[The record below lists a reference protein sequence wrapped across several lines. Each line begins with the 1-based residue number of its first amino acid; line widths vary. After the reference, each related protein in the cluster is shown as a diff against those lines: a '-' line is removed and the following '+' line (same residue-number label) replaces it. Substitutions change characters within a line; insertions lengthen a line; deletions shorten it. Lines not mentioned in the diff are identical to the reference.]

1 MAECAKRVMRSSH
14 RLMILV
20 SLASGLTAC
29 ASVQDKQWYQDAK
42 SASSRA
48 FNVAADSTSKA
59 LKRTQHYLAEQDLL
73 MKFHDAGE
81 HSEKQVLE
89 ILHRS
94 GVGHGKSPEGAGT
107 PTLRTAAGHT
117 RSGSAAGAH
126 SEAPSAVPIQYAGAL
141 RWPVEAGI
149 VSSKYGPRWGKMH
162 KGLDIAAEVGEPV
175 LAIAGGD
182 VIYAG
187 DGLHGYGNVVIIQH
201 DRQMTSLYAHNSEL
215 KVHQGDHVNQGTVVA
230 LLGNTG
236 HSTGPHVHFEIR
248 EGDNAV
254 DPAGVLPASMIAS
267 GQDQPTSP
275 HARVAA
281 TTGD

>member
-1 MAECAKRVMRSSH
+1 MTSWH
-14 RLMILV
+14 RIML
-20 SLASGLTAC
+20 LAAFASALAAC
-29 ASVQDKQWYQDAK
+29 ASIEDKQWYRNAR
-42 SASSRA
+42 SASARA
-48 FNVAADSTSKA
+48 LNVAADSTSKA
-59 LKRTQHYLAEQDLL
+59 LQRTQRYLAEQDLL

-81 HSEKQVLE
+81 HSEKEVLE

-94 GVGHGKSPEGAGT
+94 GVSHGKSAAPGGAKTAGSGA
-107 PTLRTAAGHT
+107 PTGHASAG
-117 RSGSAAGAH
+117 SPAGAH
-126 SEAPSAVPIQYAGAL
+126 TPPAASGPIQYAGAV

-162 KGLDIAAEVGEPV
+162 KGLDIAADVGEPV
-175 LAIAGGD
+175 IAIAGGD

-201 DRQMTSLYAHNSEL
+201 DRQMTSLYAHNSEI
-215 KVHQGDHVNQGTVVA
+215 KVHQGDHVKQGAVIA

-254 DPAGVLPASMIAS
+254 DPAVVLPASMVA
-267 GQDQPTSP
+267 GGHEQPRDPYS
-275 HARVAA
+275 RVAA
-281 TTGD
+281 TGE